1 MGQEGEQSM
10 TQKEIQQ
17 MAKDVVRVGWAHIE
31 GAETFDDMEGNKVQ
45 SVFLG
50 TVFDLMPSGKYYL
63 PFACSNVEPCPRC
76 KGTGKHSIYRQSC
89 DLCQG
94 MGSREVLEDE
104 LMNEAL
110 ERVAEG
116 YGWFIES
123 SEGDPCDL
131 FLVQGLN
138 HEAEKEP

>member
-1 MGQEGEQSM
+1 M
-10 TQKEIQQ
+10 TRREIER
-17 MAKDVVRVGWAHIE
+17 MARDVVKAGRDQIE
-31 GAETFDDMEGNKVQ
+31 GAEALHDMEGNKVQ

-50 TVFDLMPSGKYYL
+50 TVLDLMPSGKFYL

-76 KGTGKHSIYRQSC
+76 KGTGKHSIYPQSC

-94 MGSREVLEDE
+94 MGSREVFEDE

-110 ERVAEG
+110 ERVAES
-116 YGWFIES
+116 YGCFIES

-131 FLVQGLN
+131 FLVQALN